1 VRAALLALAAGALAA
16 AISEAALLRDA
27 PASRLSERRP
37 YASLLRDRRLS
48 RLSLG
53 SGLLVASQTSVLGFL
68 VLFLHE
74 ERGFSTGAGAAILA
88 AVQTIGA
95 VLRIAAGHWSDRV
108 RERIRPLVS
117 LGGALV
123 VALVGSAALVRAPA
137 PLLVLALVSA
147 GALSLSWNGLSFT
160 ATAEL
165 AGRER
170 SGTALGVQQTA
181 LSVAAALTPVIFAAI
196 VDGTSWSAAFAF
208 SAAAALA
215 GTLVLRGLSEPAVA
229 ARASAAP
236 SGR

>member
-1 VRAALLALAAGALAA
+1 VRAALLALAGGALGAAVSAA
-16 AISEAALLRDA
+16 AFLRDA
-27 PASRLSERRP
+27 RASRRDERHGDT
-37 YASLLRDRRLS
+37 SLVRDRRLS
-48 RLSLG
+48 RLCLG
-53 SGLLVASQTSVLGFL
+53 SGLLVAAQTSVLGFL

-74 ERGFSTGAGAAILA
+74 ERGFSTGAGAGILA

-95 VLRIAAGHWSDRV
+95 VLRIAAGHWSDRIG
-108 RERIRPLVS
+108 ERIAPVLW

-137 PLLVLALVSA
+137 PLLVLALGSA

-160 ATAEL
+160 AAAEL

-181 LSVAAALTPVIFAAI
+181 LSVAAAVTPVVFTTI
-196 VDGTSWSAAFAF
+196 VGATSWSAAFAF
-208 SAAAALA
+208 SAATALA
-215 GTLVLRGLSEPAVA
+215 GTLVLRGLSAPAVA
-229 ARASAAP
+229 AHASAVP